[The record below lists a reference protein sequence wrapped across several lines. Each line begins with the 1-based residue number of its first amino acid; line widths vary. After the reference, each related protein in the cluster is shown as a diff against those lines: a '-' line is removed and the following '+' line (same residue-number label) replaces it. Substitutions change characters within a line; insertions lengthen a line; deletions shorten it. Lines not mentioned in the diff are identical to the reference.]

1 MAFTLLAAVLASV
14 IAAPSLPVVASADEG
29 APLILVQQR
38 NDNNRS
44 RGGAANGGDGVDCR
58 SAAGRAVGQ
67 TGGQLL
73 SVQPSGNSCVVTVLV
88 PGNGNQR
95 PRKVTVRVP
104 AR

>member
-1 MAFTLLAAVLASV
+1 MASTLLAAVLATV
-14 IAAPSLPVVASADEG
+14 IAAPSLPAVPSADEG

-38 NDNNRS
+38 DDNRG
-44 RGGAANGGDGVDCR
+44 RGGNGGDRVDCR

-95 PRKVTVRVP
+95 PRKVTVKVP